1 VSERGSEQNSST
13 PHSLTA
19 TLPGKWT
26 TTSAGVSEWRVVA
39 CSASGQYVYIAQSSS
54 GAIGLVTSS
63 DFGHSFTHSLTAPT
77 VRYVSLATSNSGV
90 MVYALYNNLDD
101 EGFSL
106 CVSEDYGITW
116 NIQSSLTPLHTYSS
130 ITCSDSGAVVYIVGF
145 ETDIFISL
153 DFGKSW
159 NNPVVT
165 YMQSTLLVQVVCGAS
180 GENATTVASE
190 NNGAVYTTNNYGVTW
205 ERQSLSTNMD
215 SFSSVQMSSNGK
227 IIMVVDSKMLG
238 GLFVSTNYGV
248 DFTRNIHAPNITMG
262 ALTASSDMQF
272 IMTNYYDH
280 VNTTYASSDG
290 GESFD
295 LIYLSN
301 DEEVT
306 VYTMASSASGQLV
319 VGMDFMGDIYLYQ
332 PACPTGYEHVGF
344 LPAPSDPNG
353 TNLCFNCPQGYYG
366 QLTADSEEVMCLS
379 CSVGTYSAD
388 SPVYGSESCSDCPAL
403 YSTVDDASEGESSC
417 HVFELSMPPVFQWVI
432 YAAGFVWF
440 VLIVYYATRPSRMK
454 AGGKNVMVAVLLVLV
469 TPFLDMCTDIAY
481 LAISP
486 FYHVSLFV
494 LCVLCFF
501 HPVFFFLF
509 RLFRLRAAP
518 TAIRYIWWLGY
529 DQSLGA
535 EEDTARQSAKSEDG
549 EEIQGDRIPYPTI
562 TYPTGA
568 GSASVTTRFALLF
581 AFDSHSNLLTISF
594 EVLVWCVAVAL
605 QALTLVGLPVFLVMW
620 LVVGFI
626 LQLTQTITLSALWN
640 VWFLVWTGGDA
651 FADTGPGGMDTEDL
665 NYGILHHF
673 LLEAVPE
680 IVLQAVNS
688 TLMRSWTA
696 DAVAITS
703 VSMSVIM
710 CFSVLYKY
718 LYHSMIHAEP
728 VGVKNVPVD
737 K

>member
-1 VSERGSEQNSST
+1 MSERGSEQNSST

-26 TTSAGVSEWRVVA
+26 NSSAGVSEWTNVA
-39 CSASGQYVYIAQSSS
+39 SSSSGQYLFAIAARV
-54 GAIGLVTSS
+54 GIFVSS
-63 DFGHSFTHSLTAPT
+63 DFGYSFTHSLTLPPLTYKDIA
-77 VRYVSLATSNSGV
+77 VSSNGQIGYIINNGGVALYVSN
-90 MVYALYNNLDD
+90 
-101 EGFSL
+101 
-106 CVSEDYGITW
+106 DYGITW
-116 NIQSSLTPLHTYSS
+116 NAQMSLPDATASPGTSNYMS
-130 ITCSDSGAVVYIVGF
+130 IACSDSGAVVYILATGDAK
-145 ETDIFISL
+145 TKISL
-153 DFGKSW
+153 NYGDTW
-159 NNPVVT
+159 NEPEDDVLSNENLFQVVT
-165 YMQSTLLVQVVCGAS
+165 DSTGS
-180 GENATTVASE
+180 NATAVSGS
-190 NNGAVYTTNNYGVTW
+190 NGAVFTTNNNGTTW
-205 ERQSLSTNMD
+205 TRQSLSTIENH
-215 SFSSVQMSSNGK
+215 FTSVQMSSDGK
-227 IIMVVDSKMLG
+227 TILVADSQIVG
-238 GLFVSTNYGV
+238 GIYISTNYGV
-248 DFTRNIHAPNITMG
+248 DFTRLFNAPNITI
-262 ALTASSDMQF
+262 ATISASRDMQF
-272 IMTNYYDH
+272 IMTNFYDH
-280 VNTTYASSDG
+280 VNSTYASSDG
-290 GESFD
+290 GESFE
-295 LIYLSN
+295 LTFLSN
-301 DEEVT
+301 DTEVT
-306 VYTMASSASGQLV
+306 FFTMASSGTGQLV
-319 VGMDFMGDIYLYQ
+319 VAGDFNGGVYLYQ
-332 PACPTGYEHVGF
+332 PACPTGYDHVGF
-344 LPAPSDPNG
+344 IADPNG

>member
-1 VSERGSEQNSST
+1 
-13 PHSLTA
+13 
-19 TLPGKWT
+19 
-26 TTSAGVSEWRVVA
+26 
-39 CSASGQYVYIAQSSS
+39 
-54 GAIGLVTSS
+54 
-63 DFGHSFTHSLTAPT
+63 
-77 VRYVSLATSNSGV
+77 
-90 MVYALYNNLDD
+90 
-101 EGFSL
+101 
-106 CVSEDYGITW
+106 
-116 NIQSSLTPLHTYSS
+116 
-130 ITCSDSGAVVYIVGF
+130 
-145 ETDIFISL
+145 
-153 DFGKSW
+153 
-159 NNPVVT
+159 
-165 YMQSTLLVQVVCGAS
+165 
-180 GENATTVASE
+180 
-190 NNGAVYTTNNYGVTW
+190 
-205 ERQSLSTNMD
+205 
-215 SFSSVQMSSNGK
+215 
-227 IIMVVDSKMLG
+227 
-238 GLFVSTNYGV
+238 
-248 DFTRNIHAPNITMG
+248 
-262 ALTASSDMQF
+262 
-272 IMTNYYDH
+272 
-280 VNTTYASSDG
+280 
-290 GESFD
+290 
-295 LIYLSN
+295 
-301 DEEVT
+301 
-306 VYTMASSASGQLV
+306 
-319 VGMDFMGDIYLYQ
+319 
-332 PACPTGYEHVGF
+332 
-344 LPAPSDPNG
+344 
-353 TNLCFNCPQGYYG
+353 
-366 QLTADSEEVMCLS
+366 
-379 CSVGTYSAD
+379 
-388 SPVYGSESCSDCPAL
+388 
-403 YSTVDDASEGESSC
+403 
-417 HVFELSMPPVFQWVI
+417 MPPVFQWVI